1 MAKIKRWIVNLKV
14 AGKLKAYR
22 LMVLIMT
29 VFLVLV
35 TLISTMVIR
44 SNIREITEVWSPA
57 VEYIQ
62 ELETMTSNYRVKQ
75 YQHLVETD
83 PAVLTACEAEI
94 ENIAGQITE
103 TGKEL
108 DAIMNSDKEA
118 QAGKADYDEASSAWN
133 AYKEASEEILQLS
146 SNGEQAEAAELMT
159 GSVYESYKNFGEK
172 LNILRNDFQV
182 KLDESKS
189 IANLVYS
196 YYFYCDRGDRNCD
209 DCSIDNYRKDDH
221 ELNYRAGSTDRGSS
235 CQPEKG

>member
-75 YQHLVETD
+75 YQR
-83 PAVLTACEAEI
+83 
-94 ENIAGQITE
+94 
-103 TGKEL
+103 TGR
-108 DAIMNSDKEA
+108 
-118 QAGKADYDEASSAWN
+118 SS
-133 AYKEASEEILQLS
+133 
-146 SNGEQAEAAELMT
+146 
-159 GSVYESYKNFGEK
+159 
-172 LNILRNDFQV
+172 
-182 KLDESKS
+182 
-189 IANLVYS
+189 
-196 YYFYCDRGDRNCD
+196 
-209 DCSIDNYRKDDH
+209 
-221 ELNYRAGSTDRGSS
+221 
-235 CQPEKG
+235 

>member
-75 YQHLVETD
+75 Y
-83 PAVLTACEAEI
+83 
-94 ENIAGQITE
+94 
-103 TGKEL
+103 
-108 DAIMNSDKEA
+108 
-118 QAGKADYDEASSAWN
+118 
-133 AYKEASEEILQLS
+133 
-146 SNGEQAEAAELMT
+146 
-159 GSVYESYKNFGEK
+159 
-172 LNILRNDFQV
+172 
-182 KLDESKS
+182 
-189 IANLVYS
+189 
-196 YYFYCDRGDRNCD
+196 
-209 DCSIDNYRKDDH
+209 
-221 ELNYRAGSTDRGSS
+221 
-235 CQPEKG
+235 

>member
-1 MAKIKRWIVNLKV
+1 MAKIKRWIVNLKA

-22 LMVLIMT
+22 LMVLVMT

-146 SNGEQAEAAELMT
+146 SNGEQAEAAEL
-159 GSVYESYKNFGEK
+159 
-172 LNILRNDFQV
+172 
-182 KLDESKS
+182 
-189 IANLVYS
+189 
-196 YYFYCDRGDRNCD
+196 
-209 DCSIDNYRKDDH
+209 
-221 ELNYRAGSTDRGSS
+221 
-235 CQPEKG
+235 

>member
-22 LMVLIMT
+22 LMVLVMT

-172 LNILRNDFQV
+172 LNILRND
-182 KLDESKS
+182 S
-189 IANLVYS
+189 
-196 YYFYCDRGDRNCD
+196 R
-209 DCSIDNYRKDDH
+209 
-221 ELNYRAGSTDRGSS
+221 
-235 CQPEKG
+235 